1 MEGAFS
7 PYRALAPEDKEIFGK
22 AYDGI
27 AGAKWTPFAVSTQVV
42 AGTNYRFLCGVSLVT
57 AKPVEKL
64 AIAKIFRSLDGEVT
78 NQGDLEVI
86 IKE

>member
-7 PYRALAPEDKEIFGK
+7 PYRALEAEDKEVFDK
-22 AYDGI
+22 VFKGI
-27 AGAKWTPFAVSTQVV
+27 TGAKWTPFAVSTQVV

-57 AKPVEKL
+57 AEPVNKL
-64 AIAKIFRSLDGEVT
+64 AVAQIFRSLDGEVT
-78 NQGDLEVI
+78 NKGDLEVI